1 MANPQGP
8 ENLSF
13 RNVDPSSP
21 FLNDIKTLADQNSE
35 TLGFLPYGAFDKL
48 AFKKRIIACISAQN
62 TCIGY
67 LIFGISKNRV
77 KLTHL
82 CISEQFRGQGIPS
95 KLLNHLKEITITSD
109 LQGILL
115 SCRRDYN
122 LSGFWSALGFVAQG
136 ERKGRAKEGSIL
148 TEWWLSYGKPNLF
161 SILAE
166 QQSEINL
173 CVVIDA
179 NIFFDLT
186 TDQCID
192 DGGRESNALLA
203 DWLSSDITFCVTDEI
218 RNEINR
224 NPDIQSRT
232 KLLNAVTRFTVL
244 DYDRNSIDDVKNSI
258 KHLFPGNMK
267 ESDKSDLEQI
277 AKTITAKID
286 ISFFITRD
294 KRLLEEV
301 DEEVYRRFGLRIV
314 SPIEFIVQQDQ
325 LRRDSIYQPAR
336 LAGTSTRKNR
346 VSAQQKDTV
355 INSFLA
361 NELGETKPSFRSKIN
376 LALSDPL
383 NFECTLISNSD
394 DEYLALIVIDRSHP
408 LEFKV
413 PILRYKPGKISS
425 TLIRH
430 CIFDFCTK
438 AASESKNLI
447 LISDKYLTKS
457 ITEALQEDNFIQQNE
472 HWLRVCLSI
481 GGTSKQVSEALSS
494 IRFPDN
500 SDGSFFM
507 DIAQMLSQGKFV
519 ENSSIL
525 NLEKT
530 LYPARL
536 LDADIPIFIIPIKA
550 KWAKELF
557 DPEIANEFLWG
568 AQEELALNR
577 EGVYYRSNKKTCN
590 WEVPG
595 RILWYVSEPTNK
607 DTTVTVHAIRA
618 ISFLDEITIGSPKDL
633 YKQFRRLGVYNFEDT
648 LATSG
653 GDHSKEIMA
662 IKFSETQLLRNPV
675 KISRIKEILG
685 NKTSLPAPLRI
696 SSHQFSMIYNE
707 GI

>member
-1 MANPQGP
+1 MKSSQNL
-8 ENLSF
+8 ENLSV
-13 RNVDPSSP
+13 RPIDPNSP
-21 FLNDIKTLADQNSE
+21 YLNTIKQLADQNSG
-35 TLGFLPYGAFDKL
+35 TLGFLPYGAFDRMAL
-48 AFKKRIIACISAQN
+48 EKRIIACISEQDE
-62 TCIGY
+62 CIGY
-67 LIFGISKNRV
+67 LIFCISKNRI

-82 CISEQFRGQGIPS
+82 CVSKEFRGKGIPS
-95 KLLNHLKEITITSD
+95 KLLNYLKETTSD

-122 LSGFWSALGFVAQG
+122 LSKFWSTLGFVAQG
-136 ERKGRAKEGSIL
+136 EREGRAKEGSTL
-148 TEWWLSYGKPNLF
+148 TEWCLSYGKPDLF

-166 QQSEINL
+166 QQSEMNL

-179 NIFFDLT
+179 NIFFDLIS
-186 TDQCID
+186 DQCID
-192 DGGRESNALLA
+192 EGGRESKALLA
-203 DWLSSDITFCVTDEI
+203 DWLSNEMTICLTDEI

-224 NPDIQSRT
+224 NSDAQSRS
-232 KLLNAVTRFTVL
+232 KLINAVSEFIVL
-244 DYDRNSIDDVKNSI
+244 DYDRSSIGDVKDSI
-258 KHLFPGNMK
+258 RHLFPENMK
-267 ESDKSDLEQI
+267 ESDKSDLDQI

-294 KRLLEEV
+294 SRLLEEV
-301 DEEVYRRFGLRIV
+301 EEEVYQKFGLRIV

-325 LRRDSIYQPAR
+325 LRRDSIYQPVR
-336 LAGTSTRKNR
+336 LAGTSARKTR
-346 VSAQQKDTV
+346 VAAEQKDTV

-361 NELGETKPSFRSKIN
+361 NELGETKSSFRSKIN

-383 NFECTLISNSD
+383 NFECILISNSD
-394 DEYLALIVIDRSHP
+394 DEYLALIVVDRSNS

-413 PILRYKPGKISS
+413 PILRFKPGKISS

-430 CIFDFCTK
+430 CIFDFYTK
-438 AASESKNLI
+438 AASENKKFI
-447 LISDKYLTKS
+447 LISDKYLTAS
-457 ITEALQEDNFIQQNE
+457 ITEALQEDNFISQNE
-472 HWLRVCLSI
+472 NWLRVCLAI

-494 IRFPDN
+494 IKFPDN
-500 SDGSFFM
+500 LDESFFVN
-507 DIAQMLSQGKFV
+507 IAKMLYQGKFV
-519 ENSSIL
+519 ENASIL
-525 NLEKT
+525 NLEKI

-550 KWAKELF
+550 RWAKELF
-557 DPEIANEFLWG
+557 DPEIANEYLWG

-577 EGVYYRSNKKTCN
+577 EGVYYRSNQKTCN

-618 ISFLDEITIGSPKDL
+618 ISFLDEITTGTPKDL
-633 YKQFRRLGVYNFEDT
+633 YKQFRRLGVYNFEDV

-653 GDHSKEIMA
+653 GNHSKEIMA

-696 SSHQFSMIYNE
+696 NFHQFSMIYNE

>member
-286 ISFFITRD
+286 ISFF
-294 KRLLEEV
+294 
-301 DEEVYRRFGLRIV
+301 
-314 SPIEFIVQQDQ
+314 
-325 LRRDSIYQPAR
+325 
-336 LAGTSTRKNR
+336 
-346 VSAQQKDTV
+346 
-355 INSFLA
+355 
-361 NELGETKPSFRSKIN
+361 
-376 LALSDPL
+376 
-383 NFECTLISNSD
+383 
-394 DEYLALIVIDRSHP
+394 
-408 LEFKV
+408 
-413 PILRYKPGKISS
+413 
-425 TLIRH
+425 
-430 CIFDFCTK
+430 
-438 AASESKNLI
+438 
-447 LISDKYLTKS
+447 
-457 ITEALQEDNFIQQNE
+457 
-472 HWLRVCLSI
+472 
-481 GGTSKQVSEALSS
+481 
-494 IRFPDN
+494 
-500 SDGSFFM
+500 
-507 DIAQMLSQGKFV
+507 
-519 ENSSIL
+519 
-525 NLEKT
+525 
-530 LYPARL
+530 
-536 LDADIPIFIIPIKA
+536 
-550 KWAKELF
+550 
-557 DPEIANEFLWG
+557 
-568 AQEELALNR
+568 
-577 EGVYYRSNKKTCN
+577 
-590 WEVPG
+590 
-595 RILWYVSEPTNK
+595 
-607 DTTVTVHAIRA
+607 
-618 ISFLDEITIGSPKDL
+618 GSPK
-633 YKQFRRLGVYNFEDT
+633 
-648 LATSG
+648 
-653 GDHSKEIMA
+653 KERM
-662 IKFSETQLLRNPV
+662 
-675 KISRIKEILG
+675 
-685 NKTSLPAPLRI
+685 
-696 SSHQFSMIYNE
+696 
-707 GI
+707 

>member
-1 MANPQGP
+1 MKSSQNL
-8 ENLSF
+8 ENLSI
-13 RNVDPSSP
+13 RPVDPNSP
-21 FLNDIKTLADQNSE
+21 YLNTIKQLADQNSG
-35 TLGFLPYGAFDKL
+35 TLGFLPYGAFDRMAL
-48 AFKKRIIACISAQN
+48 EKRIIACISEQDE
-62 TCIGY
+62 CIGY
-67 LIFGISKNRV
+67 LIFCAGKNRI

-82 CISEQFRGQGIPS
+82 CVSKEFRGKGIPS
-95 KLLNHLKEITITSD
+95 KLLNYLKETTSD

-122 LSGFWSALGFVAQG
+122 LSKFWSTLGFVAQG
-136 ERKGRAKEGSIL
+136 EREGRAKEGSTL
-148 TEWWLSYGKPNLF
+148 TEWWLSYGKPDLF

-186 TDQCID
+186 SDQCID
-192 DGGRESNALLA
+192 EGGRESKALLA
-203 DWLSSDITFCVTDEI
+203 DWLSNEMTICLTDEI

-224 NPDIQSRT
+224 NPDAQSRS
-232 KLLNAVTRFTVL
+232 KLINAVSEFIVL
-244 DYDRNSIDDVKNSI
+244 DYDRNSIGDVKDSI
-258 KHLFPGNMK
+258 KHLFPENMK
-267 ESDKSDLEQI
+267 ESDRSDLDQI

-294 KRLLEEV
+294 NRLLEEV
-301 DEEVYRRFGLRIV
+301 EEEVYQRFGLRIV

-325 LRRDSIYQPAR
+325 LRRDSIYQPVR

-346 VSAQQKDTV
+346 VSAEQKDTV
-355 INSFLA
+355 ITSFLA
-361 NELGETKPSFRSKIN
+361 NKLGETKPSFRSKIN

-383 NFECTLISNSD
+383 NFECILISNSD
-394 DEYLALIVIDRSHP
+394 DEYLALIVVDRSNL

-413 PILRYKPGKISS
+413 PILRFKPGKISS

-438 AASESKNLI
+438 AASESKKII
-447 LISDKYLTKS
+447 LISDKYLTES
-457 ITEALQEDNFIQQNE
+457 ITEALKEDNFISQNGN
-472 HWLRVCLSI
+472 WLRVCLPI

-494 IRFPDN
+494 IKFPDN
-500 SDGSFFM
+500 SDESFFVN
-507 DIAQMLSQGKFV
+507 IAQMLYQGKFV
-519 ENSSIL
+519 ENASIL
-525 NLEKT
+525 NLEKI

-557 DPEIANEFLWG
+557 DPEIANEYLWG

-577 EGVYYRSNKKTCN
+577 EGVYYRSNRKTCN

-618 ISFLDEITIGSPKDL
+618 ISFLNEITTGTPKDL
-633 YKQFRRLGVYNFEDT
+633 YKQFRRLGVYNFEDV

-675 KISRIKEILG
+675 KITRIKEILG